1 MQTFRSKYLSYR
13 STGAFSSLVN
23 DYLDGK
29 SSLRPFYNHTADLK
43 GIEAAIRERD
53 SRPVNRAL
61 LQEEL
66 TRQYKDLNIT
76 DKVKRNLSLIGLDNC
91 YTICT
96 AHQPNIFTGHLYF
109 IYKILHA
116 IRLSEELSAQMPDKY
131 FVPVYYMG
139 SEDADLEELGEVFI
153 RGKKYQWETTQK
165 GAVGRMKVDK
175 PLFKLIAAIKAQL
188 LIEPNGA
195 TIMKMVEDAYQ
206 EGRTIEQATL
216 HFVNSLFGAY
226 GLIVF
231 LPDNPVYKKAFS
243 DVVQKELDEQFSH
256 KAVDQ
261 TLAAFPSDY
270 KIQAAGRNINL
281 FYLKDDIRERIEKTD
296 SGFSIANTDIHF
308 SREAMKAELESFPE
322 RFSPNVILR
331 PVFQEMI
338 LPNVAFIGGG
348 GELAY
353 WLELKQVF
361 DEVNAVFPVL
371 ILRNSFALVDA
382 KTAALLK
389 KLDKQAEDFFAP
401 LRVIEE
407 AIVKRS
413 SDLSL
418 DLNTEKKNLESI
430 YTLMADKAS
439 AVDATLNKHVAALQT
454 KALERIVG
462 LEKKMMRAEK
472 KKFEASL
479 RQAAKVKE
487 ALYPSAVLQE
497 RIDNL
502 LPWYAVYGDSFIQA
516 LYENSQGL
524 KLEFC
529 ILQDGSGA

>member
-23 DYLDGK
+23 DYLDGHA
-29 SSLRPFYNHTADLK
+29 SLRPFYNHTPDLK

-66 TRQYKDLNIT
+66 TRQYKDLDIT
-76 DKVKRNLSLIGLDNC
+76 DKVKRNLSLIGLENC

-116 IRLSEELSAQMPDKY
+116 IRLSEELSVQMPDKY

-153 RGKKYQWETTQK
+153 HGKKYQWETTQK

-175 PLFKLIAAIKAQL
+175 ALLKLIAGIKAQL
-188 LIEPNGA
+188 LVEPNGA
-195 TIMKMVEDAYQ
+195 AIMKMVEDAYK
-206 EGRTIEQATL
+206 EGCSIEQATL
-216 HFVNSLFGAY
+216 HFVNSLFGMY

-231 LPDNPVYKKAFS
+231 LPDNPAYKKAFTNI
-243 DVVQKELDEQFSH
+243 VQKELDEQFSH

-296 SGFSIANTDIHF
+296 SGFSIANTNINF

-338 LPNVAFIGGG
+338 LPDVAFIGGG

-361 DEVNAVFPVL
+361 ESAGAFFPVVV
-371 ILRNSFALVDA
+371 LRNSFALVDA
-382 KTAALLK
+382 KTAALLHK
-389 KLDKQAEDFFAP
+389 IDMRAEDFFASMK
-401 LRVIEE
+401 LIDET
-407 AIVKRS
+407 IVKKS
-413 SDLSL
+413 TGLSL
-418 DLNTEKKNLESI
+418 ELNAESEKLEVI
-430 YTLMADKAS
+430 YKQLADKAS
-439 AVDATLNKHVAALQT
+439 SVDSTLSKHVAALQT

-462 LEKKMMRAEK
+462 LEKKMLRAEK
-472 KKFEASL
+472 KKFDASL
-479 RQAAKVKE
+479 RQAAKVK
-487 ALYPSAVLQE
+487 ATFYPSGILQE
-497 RIDNL
+497 RIENL
-502 LPWYAVYGDSFIQA
+502 LPWYAVYGSAFIQTV
-516 LYENSQGL
+516 YENSNGL
-524 KLEFC
+524 KMEFC
-529 ILQDGSGA
+529 ILEAVSD